1 MELSDFVSKSIVM
14 YNGKL
19 SILYG
24 LPADDSDDV
33 IVEIGSG
40 NFEKTTLYQLSP
52 YPIDK
57 VVLEQMYG
65 LKLVTSNSYDLNED
79 IVAFLNKDGC
89 DICAKYRL
97 LNEEIQE
104 WEDGF
109 TDLCTIKYAHEFQA
123 LMSLLGRKL

>member
-1 MELSDFVSKSIVM
+1 MELNNFVSKSIVM

-33 IVEIGSG
+33 VVEIGPG
-40 NFEKTTLYQLSP
+40 NFEKTTLSQLSP

-65 LKLVTSNSYDLNED
+65 LKVVTSNSYDLNED
-79 IVAFLNKDGC
+79 VVAFLHESSC
-89 DICAKYRL
+89 DICTKYRQF
-97 LNEEIQE
+97 NEGIQE
-104 WEDGF
+104 WEYGF
-109 TDLCTIKYAHEFQA
+109 TYLCTIKYAHDFQA
-123 LMSLLGRKL
+123 LMSLLGKKL

>member
-1 MELSDFVSKSIVM
+1 MELSDFISKSIVM

-33 IVEIGSG
+33 IVEIGPG
-40 NFEKTTLYQLSP
+40 NFEKTTLSQLSP

-57 VVLEQMYG
+57 VVLEQIYG
-65 LKLVTSNSYDLNED
+65 LQVVTSNSYDLNED
-79 IVAFLNKDGC
+79 VVAFLDEDGC
-89 DICAKYRL
+89 NICTKYRQF
-97 LNEEIQE
+97 NEGIQE
-104 WEDGF
+104 WEDGV

-123 LMSLLGRKL
+123 LMSLLGKKL

>member
-1 MELSDFVSKSIVM
+1 MELSNFVSKSIVM
-14 YNGKL
+14 YNGGL

-33 IVEIGSG
+33 VVEVKPGI
-40 NFEKTTLYQLSP
+40 FEKTTLSQLSP

-57 VVLEQMYG
+57 VILEQMYG
-65 LKLVTSNSYDLNED
+65 LKVVTSNSYDLNED
-79 IVAFLNKDGC
+79 IVAFLNEGGC
-89 DICAKYRL
+89 DICTKYRL

>member
-1 MELSDFVSKSIVM
+1 MELSNFVSKSIVM
-14 YNGKL
+14 YDGKL

-33 IVEIGSG
+33 IVEIGPC
-40 NFEKTTLYQLSP
+40 NFEKTTLSQLNP

-65 LKLVTSNSYDLNED
+65 LRLVTSNSYDLNED
-79 IVAFLNKDGC
+79 VVAFLNKDGC

-97 LNEEIQE
+97 FNEDIQE

>member
-1 MELSDFVSKSIVM
+1 MELSNFVSKSIVM
-14 YNGKL
+14 YDGKL

-33 IVEIGSG
+33 VIEIGPG
-40 NFEKTTLYQLSP
+40 VFEKTTLSQLSP

-65 LKLVTSNSYDLNED
+65 LTVFTGDSYDLNENV
-79 IVAFLNKDGC
+79 VAFLNEDGC
-89 DICAKYRL
+89 DICTKYRQF
-97 LNEEIQE
+97 NEEIQE
-104 WEDGF
+104 WEFGF

-123 LMSLLGRKL
+123 LMSLLGKKL

>member
-1 MELSDFVSKSIVM
+1 MELSNFVSKSIVM
-14 YNGKL
+14 YDGKL

-33 IVEIGSG
+33 VIEIGPG
-40 NFEKTTLYQLSP
+40 VFDKTTLSQLSP

-65 LKLVTSNSYDLNED
+65 LTVATSNSYDLNENV
-79 IVAFLNKDGC
+79 VAFLNEDGC

-109 TDLCTIKYAHEFQA
+109 TDLCTIKYAHEFQT

>member
-1 MELSDFVSKSIVM
+1 MELSNFVSKSIVM
-14 YNGKL
+14 YDGKL

-33 IVEIGSG
+33 VIEIGPG
-40 NFEKTTLYQLSP
+40 VFEKTTLSQLSP

-65 LKLVTSNSYDLNED
+65 LTVATSNSYDLNED

-123 LMSLLGRKL
+123 LMSLLGKKL

>member
-1 MELSDFVSKSIVM
+1 MELSNFVSKSIVM

-33 IVEIGSG
+33 VVEIGPG
-40 NFEKTTLYQLSP
+40 NFEKTTLSQLSP

-65 LKLVTSNSYDLNED
+65 LQVFTSGSYDLNED
-79 IVAFLNKDGC
+79 VVAFLDEDSCN
-89 DICAKYRL
+89 ICTKYRQF
-97 LNEEIQE
+97 NEEIQE
-104 WEDGF
+104 WEFGF

-123 LMSLLGRKL
+123 LMSLLGKKL

>member
-1 MELSDFVSKSIVM
+1 MELSNFVSKSIVM

-33 IVEIGSG
+33 VVEIGPG
-40 NFEKTTLYQLSP
+40 NFEKTTLSQLSP

-65 LKLVTSNSYDLNED
+65 LKLVTSVV
-79 IVAFLNKDGC
+79 I
-89 DICAKYRL
+89 
-97 LNEEIQE
+97 
-104 WEDGF
+104 
-109 TDLCTIKYAHEFQA
+109 
-123 LMSLLGRKL
+123 